1 MGFQLLL
8 HELVQHFLR
17 KKRLLVAKGLP
28 DEDQG
33 GNGLPPGVKP
43 EGIQGVQ
50 RLLGRLVQG
59 QMEQETAIVLTAAL
73 VGELVVRAVLVQPV
87 EAVVQRQVGAEFGKA
102 AGAIL
107 AAAGIFPPGEQKTM
121 QPRAAASR
129 MSENTTFMGPSADF
143 ESCFPYCNTTC
154 GKLCYNI

>member
-33 GNGLPPGVKP
+33 GDGLPPGVKP

-50 RLLGRLVQG
+50 RLLGGLV
-59 QMEQETAIVLTAAL
+59 E
-73 VGELVVRAVLVQPV
+73 
-87 EAVVQRQVGAEFGKA
+87 RQVKQVKAEGADNLMDLLLE
-102 AGAIL
+102 
-107 AAAGIFPPGEQKTM
+107 
-121 QPRAAASR
+121 RAAERYQTLEIQDEELQTEKMKEALKGI
-129 MSENTTFMGPSADF
+129 SER
-143 ESCFPYCNTTC
+143 
-154 GKLCYNI
+154 IR

>member
-33 GNGLPPGVKP
+33 GDGLPPGVKP

-50 RLLGRLVQG
+50 RLLGGLVQG
-59 QMEQETAIVLTAAL
+59 EMQQKATVLFPAAL
-73 VGELVVRAVLVQPV
+73 VHELVGVPVLVQPV
-87 EAVVQRQVGAEFGKA
+87 EALVQRQVGAELRKA
-102 AGAIL
+102 GGAVL
-107 AAAGIFPPGEQKTM
+107 AAAGT
-121 QPRAAASR
+121 S
-129 MSENTTFMGPSADF
+129 S
-143 ESCFPYCNTTC
+143 
-154 GKLCYNI
+154 

>member
-17 KKRLLVAKGLP
+17 KKRLLVAKSLP

-33 GNGLPPGVKP
+33 GDGLPPGVKP

-50 RLLGRLVQG
+50 RLLGWLVQG

-73 VGELVVRAVLVQPV
+73 VGELIVRAVLVQPV
-87 EAVVQRQVGAEFGKA
+87 KAVVQRQVGAELGKVSR
-102 AGAIL
+102 
-107 AAAGIFPPGEQKTM
+107 KTM

>member
-33 GNGLPPGVKP
+33 GDGLPPGVKP

-73 VGELVVRAVLVQPV
+73 VGELIVRAVPVQPV
-87 EAVVQRQVGAEFGKA
+87 EAVVQRQVGAELGQA
-102 AGAIL
+102 AGAVL
-107 AAAGIFPPGEQKTM
+107 AAAVLVFLRQQKI
-121 QPRAAASR
+121 R
-129 MSENTTFMGPSADF
+129 
-143 ESCFPYCNTTC
+143 
-154 GKLCYNI
+154 

>member
-33 GNGLPPGVKP
+33 GDGLPPGVKP

-50 RLLGRLVQG
+50 RLLGWLVQG

-87 EAVVQRQVGAEFGKA
+87 EAVVQRQVGAELGKA

-107 AAAGIFPPGEQKTM
+107 AFSRRVSRKTM

>member
-17 KKRLLVAKGLP
+17 KKWLLVAKGLP

-33 GNGLPPGVKP
+33 GDGLPPGVKP

-50 RLLGRLVQG
+50 RLLGWLVQG

-73 VGELVVRAVLVQPV
+73 VGELIVRAVLVQPERPLGPYWLRRAFSRRV
-87 EAVVQRQVGAEFGKA
+87 SR
-102 AGAIL
+102 
-107 AAAGIFPPGEQKTM
+107 KTM

>member
-17 KKRLLVAKGLP
+17 KKRFLVAKGLP

-33 GNGLPPGVKP
+33 GDGLPPGVKP

-59 QMEQETAIVLTAAL
+59 QMEQETAIVLTAAF
-73 VGELVVRAVLVQPV
+73 VGELIVRAVLVQPV

-102 AGAIL
+102 AGAAI
-107 AAAGIFPPGEQKTM
+107 
-121 QPRAAASR
+121 R

>member
-33 GNGLPPGVKP
+33 GDGLPPGVKP

-50 RLLGRLVQG
+50 RLLGWLVQG
-59 QMEQETAIVLTAAL
+59 QMEQEAAIVLTAAL
-73 VGELVVRAVLVQPV
+73 VGELVVRAVLDRKS
-87 EAVVQRQVGAEFGKA
+87 VV
-102 AGAIL
+102 
-107 AAAGIFPPGEQKTM
+107 
-121 QPRAAASR
+121 
-129 MSENTTFMGPSADF
+129 
-143 ESCFPYCNTTC
+143 
-154 GKLCYNI
+154 